1 MKFPLVKVSGLKESD
16 GDYRYQSMIM
26 EKGASTP
33 WTTVFESEYE
43 MVSTMNAILARQ
55 KRDRDIR
62 HLISTNPTGKHY
74 FFDVELPEEQAE
86 FLGWRQT
93 DEIDA
98 LVGAK

>member
-1 MKFPLVKVSGLKESD
+1 MKFSLVKIRGLKESD
-16 GDYRYQSMIM
+16 GDYKYHSMIM

-33 WTTVFESEYE
+33 WTNVFESEYE
-43 MVSTMNAILARQ
+43 MVSTMNKILARR

-62 HLISTNPTGKHY
+62 HLISTNPTGEHY
-74 FFDVELPEEQAE
+74 FFDVELTDEQAE

-93 DEIDA
+93 GEIDG